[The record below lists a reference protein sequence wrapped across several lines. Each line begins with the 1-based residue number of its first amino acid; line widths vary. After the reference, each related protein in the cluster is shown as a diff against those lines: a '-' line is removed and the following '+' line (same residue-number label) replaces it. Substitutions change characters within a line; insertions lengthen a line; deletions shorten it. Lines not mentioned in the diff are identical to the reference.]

1 MGAPALAKL
10 APGLLKFLGGGGGG
24 DSKSGGK
31 GFGLSNALG
40 TALGGAQIIGG
51 LLQQRKGRKETEKLI
66 NNMPKELEDQG
77 ILDLAARAQQRAA
90 TSPTN
95 MAFYKRQM
103 QNIDRGA
110 ATGIRGLQN
119 LGRGAA
125 LAGTSTIARDIAG
138 NKLKAEEAAEGV
150 QERRESAFGS
160 ATQMKAG
167 EKRRVF
173 DLNVRQP
180 WRMKTQMAMQ
190 RAAAGGQIANLG
202 SQNMMRA
209 LMDVQRGKAYQSD
222 DV

>member
-1 MGAPALAKL
+1 MGAPALATL

-24 DSKSGGK
+24 GGKSGG
-31 GFGLSNALG
+31 GFGPTQGIGAGLG
-40 TALGGAQIIGG
+40 AAQTLFG
-51 LLQQRKGRKETEKLI
+51 LLQQRKGRKETDKLI
-66 NNMPKELEDQG
+66 NNMPKELEDKG
-77 ILDLAARAQQRAA
+77 ILDYAAQAEQRAT
-90 TSPTN
+90 TSPTQ

-110 ATGIRGLQN
+110 ATGMRGLQN

-125 LAGTSTIARDIAG
+125 LAGTSTIARDIADS
-138 NKLKAEEAAEGV
+138 KLRTEEIG
-150 QERRESAFGS
+150 EREASSRFAQLGG

-190 RAAAGGQIANLG
+190 RAAAGGQVANLG
-202 SQNMMRA
+202 AQNMMKA